1 MSPHHRGDARSETQ
15 GAKAR
20 VLYLNLFGTG
30 QLSYG
35 ERTLPGFPRHRPHL
49 LMCYLA
55 LYHDQAHSRE
65 HLAAVFW
72 GDRSTPDSRKYLR
85 NALWRLRQGLQ
96 SIQVP
101 DEDYLCVA
109 DDTVSLCGQEHLW
122 LDTRAFEERVTC
134 CQHIPGPELT
144 AEQAAGLEFAVHLY
158 TGDLLQ
164 NTYDDWCIY
173 ERERFHLLYLSTL
186 SRLMGYYEAKNAYE
200 RALAHGERILARDNT
215 RERTHQQMMRLY
227 WLLGDRS
234 AALAQYQR
242 CAQILQESLH
252 LPPMAQTRDL
262 YQKMVQGELPCAVNA
277 TDSATR
283 PAEHELVGGNGDR
296 LEQALLR
303 LQRIE
308 ESVEQ
313 ARMELRQAAGLIRAL
328 VGYGDL
334 DDGSGPR
341 RSALRPYGKTLHWP
355 P

>member
-1 MSPHHRGDARSETQ
+1 
-15 GAKAR
+15 
-20 VLYLNLFGTG
+20 
-30 QLSYG
+30 
-35 ERTLPGFPRHRPHL
+35 
-49 LMCYLA
+49 MCYLA

-72 GDRSTPDSRKYLR
+72 GDRSTSDSRKYLR

-101 DEDYLCVA
+101 DEDYLSVV
-109 DDTVSLCGQEHLW
+109 DDTVSLCGQEHLR
-122 LDTRAFEERVTC
+122 LDTRAFEDRVTR
-134 CQHIPGPELT
+134 CQHIPGSELT
-144 AEQAAGLEFAVHLY
+144 GEQAAGLEFAVQLY
-158 TGDLLQ
+158 SGDLLQ
-164 NTYDDWCIY
+164 GTYDDWCIY

-186 SRLMGYYEAKNAYE
+186 GRLMGYYEAQGDYE
-200 RALAHGERILARDNT
+200 RALAHGERILARDST
-215 RERTHQQMMRLY
+215 RERTHQQMMRLH

-234 AALAQYQR
+234 AALAQYNR

-252 LPPMAQTRDL
+252 LPPMAQTRRL
-262 YQKMVQGELPCAVNA
+262 YQEMLRGELPCAVAA
-277 TDSATR
+277 TASATM
-283 PAEHELVGGNGDR
+283 PAQHEFVRGNGDR

-303 LQRIE
+303 LRQIE

-334 DDGSGPR
+334 DDGSDPR
-341 RSALRPYGKTLHWP
+341 GSALRPYSKTVHSP

>member
-96 SIQVP
+96 SIQAP

-109 DDTVSLCGQEHLW
+109 NDTVSLCGQEHLW

-173 ERERFHLLYLSTL
+173 ERRSRAAPFLYPRREFPGEPDAGKPPVRFDEVGIGRNIRHADRKPQRGNPLIEVCRSLNTVPYSSTL
-186 SRLMGYYEAKNAYE
+186 TVRRG
-200 RALAHGERILARDNT
+200 GDT
-215 RERTHQQMMRLY
+215 
-227 WLLGDRS
+227 WLR
-234 AALAQYQR
+234 
-242 CAQILQESLH
+242 
-252 LPPMAQTRDL
+252 
-262 YQKMVQGELPCAVNA
+262 
-277 TDSATR
+277 
-283 PAEHELVGGNGDR
+283 
-296 LEQALLR
+296 
-303 LQRIE
+303 
-308 ESVEQ
+308 
-313 ARMELRQAAGLIRAL
+313 
-328 VGYGDL
+328 
-334 DDGSGPR
+334 
-341 RSALRPYGKTLHWP
+341 
-355 P
+355 